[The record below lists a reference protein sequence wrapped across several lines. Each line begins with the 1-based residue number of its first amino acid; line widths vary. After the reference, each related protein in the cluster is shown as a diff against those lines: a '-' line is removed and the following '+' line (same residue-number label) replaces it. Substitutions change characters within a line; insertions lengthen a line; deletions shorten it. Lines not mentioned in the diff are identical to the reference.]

1 MRRQPTPRAIDRP
14 LTPETGEPVPQE
26 GDPTE
31 EELTRESEG
40 APEPPPSPSSYSSDS
55 EPTTTATMTF
65 AINPAAA
72 TISDVLLF
80 TNKGHV
86 IIYNQATKCLYE
98 DPKDRYDCTPSNTQ
112 VFLDRLW
119 QRTDELK
126 NQVVNVP
133 DGIGTPNFDAVTANK
148 KNLCLNHGE
157 LTFEYLRVFAKT
169 FLSKPTRQAQDDYM
183 LLQCLQNSLTES
195 AFRGVNS
202 DKSQF
207 TVDGQAVGIL
217 LFKTILSESSV
228 DSSVDPD
235 IIRNEIANAP
245 ARFEELDYDVR
256 KLNDWAKLQV
266 NLLHQKGKTTTDLK
280 AHLYRAYKSSNDEVF
295 VAYIERLEDESRD
308 NPMTELTY
316 SALMQRAQH
325 KADAISKH
333 RTMSIANSPS
343 NKDIIAM
350 RTELAAKLVSSI
362 QQHMKPE
369 AGSTNTNNGSSSNN
383 SNNGKRRNKLEV
395 PAQLIGKEAPTDLN
409 SFVKING
416 KDWYHCFTHG
426 WTLHPTKDCKFP
438 CLPHRRMHPHNQSTN
453 GNSNQAPPPTTPS
466 TTNGDRQNRAINA
479 FQALLQGQNQG

>member
-1 MRRQPTPRAIDRP
+1 
-14 LTPETGEPVPQE
+14 
-26 GDPTE
+26 
-31 EELTRESEG
+31 
-40 APEPPPSPSSYSSDS
+40 
-55 EPTTTATMTF
+55 
-65 AINPAAA
+65 
-72 TISDVLLF
+72 
-80 TNKGHV
+80 
-86 IIYNQATKCLYE
+86 
-98 DPKDRYDCTPSNTQ
+98 
-112 VFLDRLW
+112 
-119 QRTDELK
+119 
-126 NQVVNVP
+126 
-133 DGIGTPNFDAVTANK
+133 
-148 KNLCLNHGE
+148 
-157 LTFEYLRVFAKT
+157 
-169 FLSKPTRQAQDDYM
+169 
-183 LLQCLQNSLTES
+183 
-195 AFRGVNS
+195 
-202 DKSQF
+202 
-207 TVDGQAVGIL
+207 
-217 LFKTILSESSV
+217 V

-256 KLNDWAKLQV
+256 KLNYWAKLQV

-295 VAYIERLEDESRD
+295 VAYIEHLEDESRD

-395 PAQLIGKEAPTDLN
+395 PAQLIDKEAPTDLN